1 MIGFTEVLTF
11 ILCSK
16 KENFS
21 MLNRKDDK
29 SKAVIIGNP
38 RSSDFEVHT
47 LSCIGLYFCCCMG
60 YAPTCIGLN
69 EVHILNWIKHL
80 YFTCSL
86 LSSSKF
92 TWK

>member
-16 KENFS
+16 KEDFA

-38 RSSDFEVHT
+38 RSSDFEVYT
-47 LSCIGLYFCCCMG
+47 FIFLFYGNAKVYITIYLIAM
-60 YAPTCIGLN
+60 
-69 EVHILNWIKHL
+69 K
-80 YFTCSL
+80 
-86 LSSSKF
+86 K
-92 TWK
+92 